1 MRALL
6 RVAFTLLIAIPVCLA
21 VALFLTL
28 PARRAVS
35 PSLDEAHHSSAAMSQ
50 LGPRRAAA

>member
-1 MRALL
+1 MRVLL

-21 VALFLTL
+21 LALFVTL

-35 PSLDEAHHSSAAMSQ
+35 PSPDEAHHSSAAMSQ

>member
-1 MRALL
+1 MRVLL
-6 RVAFTLLIAIPVCLA
+6 RVALTLLIAIPVCLA
-21 VALFLTL
+21 LALFLTL

>member
-1 MRALL
+1 MRVLL
-6 RVAFTLLIAIPVCLA
+6 RVAFTLLMAIPVCLA
-21 VALFLTL
+21 LALFVTL

>member
-1 MRALL
+1 MRVLL

-21 VALFLTL
+21 LALFLTL

-35 PSLDEAHHSSAAMSQ
+35 PSLDEAHHSSAAMNH
-50 LGPRRAAA
+50 LGSPRAAA

>member
-1 MRALL
+1 MRVLL

-21 VALFLTL
+21 LALFLAVN
-28 PARRAVS
+28 ARREVS
-35 PSLDEAHHSSAAMSQ
+35 SSPDEAHHNSAARSQ